1 MLQAWSECSTIL
13 SRVKTTRFQN
23 GIIGSVWIPQGA
35 EPEAEL
41 MCLHFITVYSS
52 GASRERKGRRRSPQ
66 EDVLSNRALLSGGLN
81 PKGYTL
87 EKP

>member
-1 MLQAWSECSTIL
+1 MLQAWSECATIL

-41 MCLHFITVYSS
+41 MCLHFITVYPEQGERGREGG
-52 GASRERKGRRRSPQ
+52 GAHRKMCYW
-66 EDVLSNRALLSGGLN
+66 ALLSGVLN